1 VDRDEE
7 EQPAMARRIADT
19 FALSVDEL
27 GAVFGGAAQD
37 ATRWL
42 ASGFPADRVGKAI
55 IILEIANLLTRYLRP
70 DRIGVVVRKPAA
82 AYGGHTMLEMI
93 EAGEH
98 NVVLDGVRASFNF
111 SSTA

>member
-7 EQPAMARRIADT
+7 EQPSMARRIADT

-27 GAVFGGAAQD
+27 GAVFGGTAQD

-42 ASGFPADRVGKAI
+42 ASGFPADRVGKAV
-55 IILEIANLLTRYLRP
+55 IILEIAKLLTRYLRT

-98 NVVLDGVRASFNF
+98 NVVLDSVRASFDF
-111 SSTA
+111 TSTA